1 MSDSP
6 LTPRPVELS
15 EAVKAKTVWAC
26 EYEINSL
33 LINTQ
38 GRIGLYALLNLL
50 QDVGWSHAH
59 TLGHGH
65 VDTAGRKAMW
75 VLTRQRVRMD
85 EWPTWGKN
93 LKIETWLRPTTGA
106 FVSRD
111 FRIYCEGKVIGE
123 ATSSFLLLNNETRKP
138 MREDL
143 SKLGFPMRASQHVS
157 FDAEKVLPQTE
168 VKNLTSF
175 EVRNSDIDLNNHVN
189 NTRYAQ
195 WVLDAIPFA
204 THAQF
209 LLKEYEVNFIA
220 ETKSGDVVHIQEAL
234 ANHSFNSGVHSGAVF
249 FQGVRANDA
258 KVAFTVRMQI
268 EEASS

>member
-1 MSDSP
+1 MSDSS
-6 LTPRPVELS
+6 LTPRPQTLS
-15 EAVKAKTVWAC
+15 EAVLAKTVWAC

-38 GRIGLYALLNLL
+38 GRLGLYALLNLL

-65 VDTAGRKAMW
+65 EDTAGRKAMW
-75 VLTRQRVRMD
+75 VLTRQRVQMS
-85 EWPTWGKN
+85 EWPLWGN
-93 LKIETWLRPTTGA
+93 RLKIETWLRPTTGA

-111 FRIYCEGKVIGE
+111 FRVYVGEKMIGE

-143 SKLGFPMRASQHVS
+143 SKLGFPMRSENHVS
-157 FDAEKVLPQTE
+157 FDAEKVQPVSD
-168 VKNLTSF
+168 VKTLTKF
-175 EVRNSDIDLNNHVN
+175 EVRNSDIDMNNHVN

-204 THAQF
+204 SHAKF
-209 LLKEYEVNFIA
+209 LLKQYEINFIA
-220 ETKSGDVVHIQEAL
+220 ETKSGDVVHIQEAP
-234 ANHSFNSGVHSGAVF
+234 SSSGTVF
-249 FQGVRANDA
+249 FQGLRESDS
-258 KVAFTVRMQI
+258 KVAFTVRMHI
-268 EEASS
+268 EDTAT